1 MTTSGTVQENLQV
14 LFDAMDATRAEREEL
29 YTWFHQHPEL
39 SMQEERTAARVEEE
53 LRAYGCEV
61 LSLAGTGRVGILRNG
76 DGPTVLFRADMDAL
90 PIAEDSGLEYA
101 VAKERGLMH
110 ACGHDFHTACL
121 LGATRAY
128 AEHPAAWSGTLIAL
142 FQPGEEAG
150 GGAQKMVDDGLAEKI
165 PQPDVALAQHVGP
178 FAPDYAMTTRPGAL
192 MAEATNWKIT
202 VYGRGGHGS
211 QPHLST
217 DAVVLAANIITRLQT
232 VIAREFDPQQ
242 MGILTVGSVHAGASS
257 NSIADSAQLGIN
269 TRAMSPE
276 ATEQIV
282 AALKRIVRAECL
294 AAQSPREPEFE
305 LLDAV
310 PPVHNDEATT
320 ARVVD
325 SFTEIFGADAVYGN
339 MAPLTGSEDFP
350 IIPHALS
357 VPYCYWGWGGFPDTE
372 GAPANHS
379 PAFNPALQ
387 PTLDTG
393 TRYAIAGIGLWLA
406 QARD

>member
-1 MTTSGTVQENLQV
+1 MVAMTTSGTVPENLQV
-14 LFDAMDATRAEREEL
+14 LFAAMDATRTEREEL

-61 LSLAGTGRVGILRNG
+61 ISLAGTGRVGIVRNG

-101 VAKERGLMH
+101 VSKERGLMH

-121 LGATRAY
+121 LGAIRAY
-128 AEHPAAWSGTLIAL
+128 TEHPEAWSGTLIAL

-150 GGAQKMVDDGLAEKI
+150 GGAQKMVDDGLADMI

-192 MAEATNWKIT
+192 MAEAT
-202 VYGRGGHGS
+202 
-211 QPHLST
+211 
-217 DAVVLAANIITRLQT
+217 
-232 VIAREFDPQQ
+232 
-242 MGILTVGSVHAGASS
+242 
-257 NSIADSAQLGIN
+257 
-269 TRAMSPE
+269 
-276 ATEQIV
+276 
-282 AALKRIVRAECL
+282 
-294 AAQSPREPEFE
+294 
-305 LLDAV
+305 
-310 PPVHNDEATT
+310 TT
-320 ARVVD
+320 RVVD
-325 SFTEIFGADAVYGN
+325 FFTELFGADAVYGN

-350 IIPHALS
+350 IIPDALS
-357 VPYCYWGWGGFPDTE
+357 VPYCYWGWGGFPEME

>member
-1 MTTSGTVQENLQV
+1 MTTSGTVPENLQV
-14 LFDAMDATRAEREEL
+14 LFAALDATRAEREEL

-39 SMQEERTAARVEEE
+39 SMQEEHTAARVKEE

-128 AEHPAAWSGTLIAL
+128 AAHPEAWSGTLIAL

-150 GGAQKMVDDGLAEKI
+150 GGAQKMVDDGLADKI

-232 VIAREFDPQQ
+232 VIAREFGPQQ

-257 NSIADSAQLGIN
+257 NSIAESAQLGIN

-282 AALKRIVRAECL
+282 VALKRIVRAL
-294 AAQSPREPEFE
+294 LLLVLGRFPGHGGSPRQPLPGVQPGATADPGYRHPLRHRRHRHLARPGAGLARRF
-305 LLDAV
+305 LAPSAGDGRQRRARRAGRTAPGSRHRQ
-310 PPVHNDEATT
+310 PPQ
-320 ARVVD
+320 RWRGR
-325 SFTEIFGADAVYGN
+325 SR
-339 MAPLTGSEDFP
+339 PP
-350 IIPHALS
+350 
-357 VPYCYWGWGGFPDTE
+357 
-372 GAPANHS
+372 
-379 PAFNPALQ
+379 
-387 PTLDTG
+387 
-393 TRYAIAGIGLWLA
+393 RRAG
-406 QARD
+406 